1 MQMDIDDI
9 RDKFGDKYDDAI
21 NQMVSYAEEKG
32 LI

>member
-1 MQMDIDDI
+1 MDIDDI

-21 NQMVSYAEEKG
+21 AQMLSYAKEKG